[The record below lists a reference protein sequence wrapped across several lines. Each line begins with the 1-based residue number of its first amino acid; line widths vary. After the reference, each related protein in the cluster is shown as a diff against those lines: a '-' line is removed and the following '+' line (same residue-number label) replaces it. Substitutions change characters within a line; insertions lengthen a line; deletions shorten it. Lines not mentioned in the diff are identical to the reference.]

1 MLSIDLPQVYNM
13 ESPLPGYSVEILQWQ
28 VPVSLDGRTVTLNGT
43 VEQFY
48 DQLQEINPE
57 YEAEFGTI
65 YDKNTTTLLEI
76 WRTPGAMER
85 QHDASSDCGHWDPAR
100 AEAIWEGIN
109 HLNHVSGKPVSK
121 PGPGVCGRV
130 SCSYDSA
137 IWWCNDVSSKL
148 VPIFTLPKPPSWFHT
163 STYDTYHS
171 KLTANIV
178 FNRTT
183 IRNHCPRITSLLS
196 QSSLLP

>member
-1 MLSIDLPQVYNM
+1 M
-13 ESPLPGYSVEILQWQ
+13 EAPLPGYSVEILQWE
-28 VPVSLDGRTVTLNGT
+28 VPISLDGGTVTLDGT
-43 VEQFY
+43 VQQVL
-48 DQLQEINPE
+48 DQLLKINPE
-57 YEAEFGTI
+57 YEAEFGVI
-65 YDKNTTTLLEI
+65 DNRNNSALVEI
-76 WRTPGAMER
+76 WRTTAVMER

-148 VPIFTLPKPPSWFHT
+148 VPIFTLPKTPSWSHT
-163 STYDTYHS
+163 SAYYTCHS

-178 FNRTT
+178 FNRVTM
-183 IRNHCPRITSLLS
+183 RNHCPHITRLLP
-196 QSSLLP
+196 QSSRLP